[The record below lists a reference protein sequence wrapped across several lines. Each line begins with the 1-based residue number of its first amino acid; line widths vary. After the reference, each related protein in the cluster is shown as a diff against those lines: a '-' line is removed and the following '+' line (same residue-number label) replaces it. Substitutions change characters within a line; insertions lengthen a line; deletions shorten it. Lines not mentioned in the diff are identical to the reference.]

1 MDPVS
6 VVMLGLAGM
15 FVLILLHVPLGVAMG
30 LAGVVG
36 FGVLGGFAPALTL
49 LASETSSNFSSLDL
63 F

>member
-30 LAGVVG
+30 LAGVG
-36 FGVLGGFAPALTL
+36 A
-49 LASETSSNFSSLDL
+49 FS
-63 F
+63 